1 MSIKIIFF
9 LQFFFISYNLY
20 PQDQKKRITF
30 EMGSIFNESNLEWS
44 IAGNLD
50 GHSPNVLSEL
60 KFHSINSLGYYLRS
74 SYYPLTYMKF
84 SVYYQ
89 RNEVISGNGLDT
101 DYKDDNR
108 TNPTFEKK
116 FMSNE
121 GGSTAFNAGIGTPI
135 ELSNKLIITPTIFY
149 YLSKQQFYIL
159 ADQMKDLKSIYQA
172 DMHGMKISIDAN
184 IRLGKII
191 YSSLTLS
198 YQIVDYKA
206 KANWNLIE
214 IFKHPLSFSQASKG
228 SGFDVKGGFEGKIN
242 KTFSIIT
249 RGSLS
254 SISIRK
260 GIDTSYLIT
269 EKEISTQFNGAKN
282 IIYGLQI
289 GIRVS
294 I

>member
-1 MSIKIIFF
+1 MNTKIIF
-9 LQFFFISYNLY
+9 LVQFFFLSSNLY

-30 EMGSIFNESNLEWS
+30 ETGSIFNESNLEWS

-60 KFHSINSLGYYLRS
+60 KFHSIKSLGYYLRS
-74 SYYPLTYMKF
+74 SYSPLTYLKF

-101 DYKDDNR
+101 DYRDDNR
-108 TNPTFEKK
+108 TNPTFEKP

-121 GGSTAFNAGIGTPI
+121 GAFTAFNGGIGIPI
-135 ELSNKLIITPTIFY
+135 ELYKKLIITPTIFY

-159 ADQMKDLKSIYQA
+159 ANQMKDLKSVYQA

-184 IRLGKII
+184 IRLCKII

-198 YQIVDYKA
+198 YQIMDYKA
-206 KANWNLIE
+206 EANWNLID
-214 IFKHPLSFSQASKG
+214 IFKHPLSFSQTSKG
-228 SGFDVKGGFEGKIN
+228 SGFDVNVGFEGNISN
-242 KTFSIIT
+242 TFSIIAS
-249 RGSLS
+249 GSLS
-254 SISIRK
+254 DISIRK

-282 IIYGLQI
+282 IIYGLKM

>member
-1 MSIKIIFF
+1 MNTKIIF
-9 LQFFFISYNLY
+9 LVQFFILSSHLY

-30 EMGSIFNESNLEWS
+30 EMGSNFNESNLVWS
-44 IAGNLD
+44 IAGNLE

-60 KFHSINSLGYYLRS
+60 KFNSIKSLGYYLS
-74 SYYPLTYMKF
+74 GSYSPLTYLRF
-84 SVYYQ
+84 SVYYH
-89 RNEVISGNGLDT
+89 RNEGISGNGLDT
-101 DYKDDNR
+101 DYRDDNR
-108 TNPTFEKK
+108 TNPTFEKN

-121 GGSTAFNAGIGTPI
+121 GGFTVFNGGIGTPI
-135 ELSNKLIITPTIFY
+135 ELSNKLIISPTIFY
-149 YLSKQQFYIL
+149 YLSKQQFYLL

-184 IRLGKII
+184 IRLSKII

-214 IFKHPLSFSQASKG
+214 VFKHPLSFSQASKG
-228 SGFDVKGGFEGKIN
+228 SGFDVNGGFEGEIN
-242 KTFSIIT
+242 NTFSIIT